1 MATLKNTTFNDTGY
15 IQLPIGTT
23 AQRPASPTVG
33 MMRYN
38 TTTTAVEAYTSS
50 GWVNMTT
57 GGIPSVYQSATL
69 YAQLND
75 TKIYS
80 AGTLTANTVNLVNF
94 TSFGTDEVSTSLTV
108 LKSAAGCQVKI
119 PQGDPGTSFSV
130 TLWYRSNSGSSAGML
145 FSKFTAVDAGS
156 YGNDIWDGGGGG
168 GIYLNNGDG
177 TANPYANSGSYNFK
191 STSWQH
197 WAFTWNGST
206 ASLYINGSLIGSAG
220 TYKTFS
226 GYVGQWSIG
235 SWAGNYFGDY
245 ALNNARFYKFA
256 VFGSALSASDIL
268 AIYNAG
274 M

>member
-1 MATLKNTTFNDTGY
+1 MASLKNTTIDDTGY
-15 IQLPIGTT
+15 IQLPSGTT
-23 AQRPASPTVG
+23 AQRAASPTVG

-38 TTTTAVEAYTSS
+38 STTTAVEAYTAS
-50 GWVNMTT
+50 GWVNLASAAV
-57 GGIPSVYQSATL
+57 PAVYQSATL
-69 YAQLND
+69 YAQLNN
-75 TKIYS
+75 TQIYNTNVLS
-80 AGTLTANTVNLVNF
+80 ADVVNLVNY
-94 TSFGTDEVSTSLTV
+94 TSFGTDEVNTSLTV
-108 LKSAAGCQVKI
+108 LKSAGGCQVKI
-119 PQGDPGTSFSV
+119 PQGNPGTSFSV
-130 TLWYRSNSGSSAGML
+130 TVWYRSNSGSSAGML

-177 TANPYANSGSYNFK
+177 TANPYANSGAYNFK
-191 STSWQH
+191 STAWQQ

-256 VFGSALSASDIL
+256 VFGSALSASDVL